1 MLHLAVLF
9 CHARAVVEWV
19 EGRLGK
25 GGAIYVRTRDV
36 YGIPPVLG
44 LLVTAQFVQP
54 AEFLAALCGVSQERK
69 LEARGSDDGVHG
81 SVVSFKGFARRG
93 SLVAD
98 GCDALLPLW
107 ELWCWYLYLKQYWCI
122 LVFSLR

>member
-69 LEARGSDDGVHG
+69 LEARGSQDGVHG
-81 SVVSFKGFARRG
+81 SVVLFKGFDRRG
-93 SLVAD
+93 FSVAD
-98 GCDALLPLW
+98 GCDDLLPLC
-107 ELWCWYLYLKQYWCI
+107 E
-122 LVFSLR
+122 